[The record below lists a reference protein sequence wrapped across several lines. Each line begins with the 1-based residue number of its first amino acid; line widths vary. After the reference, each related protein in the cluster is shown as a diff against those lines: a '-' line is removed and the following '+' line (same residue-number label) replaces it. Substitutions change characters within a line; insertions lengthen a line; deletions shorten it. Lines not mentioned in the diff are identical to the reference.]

1 MSPVDVVVIVLAV
14 AFAVG
19 GYRQGLI
26 SSVLSFVGFVGGAA
40 IGTQVAT
47 PIATDVSHGRAQT
60 VVAVA
65 VVLGLALVGQ
75 LIMVPI
81 GAALR
86 DRLVWRPARALD
98 SVLGAV
104 TSALTLLIVA
114 WMIATPLASSPYPD
128 VSAAVRRSDVVKS
141 VNDVMP
147 APLRKVYDSLRN
159 VIDRSQFP
167 AVFGPLDPT
176 HVVAVKPP
184 DPRLLQSNAVQ
195 RVRPSVVKVNGLAP
209 SCSRRIEG
217 SGFVYAPGR
226 VMTNAHVVAGTD
238 SVSVQ
243 VDGTQRTASVLVYD
257 PNRDVAILGVPGM
270 QAGPLQFAN
279 SPARRGDGA
288 IIAGYPGDGPFFVGA
303 ARIRQRE
310 DIRGPNIYQNQKVTR
325 DVYTLRGDVRSGN
338 SGGPLLSPDGTVYGV
353 IFAAAVDRSDTGFAL
368 TAAEIAQD
376 ARLGRQ
382 STGSVST
389 GACD

>member
-1 MSPVDVVVIVLAV
+1 MSPVDLVVLLLAV

-40 IGTQVAT
+40 IGTQLAT
-47 PIATDVSHGRAQT
+47 PIATNVAHGRAQT

-65 VVLGLALVGQ
+65 VVLGCALIGQ
-75 LIMVPI
+75 LITVPL

-86 DRLVWRPARALD
+86 DRLVWRPARAVD
-98 SVLGAV
+98 SVLGAI

-128 VSAAVRRSDVVKS
+128 VSAAVRRSDVIKGV
-141 VNDVMP
+141 DDAMP
-147 APLRKVYDSLRN
+147 SPLRSVYNSLRD
-159 VIDRSQFP
+159 VIDRSEFP

-176 HVVAVKPP
+176 KVAPVKAP
-184 DPRLLQSNAVQ
+184 DPRLLQSPVVQ
-195 RVRPSVVKVNGLAP
+195 QVRASIVKVNGLAP

-238 SVSVQ
+238 SVNVE
-243 VDGTQRTASVLVYD
+243 VDGTERTATVVVYD
-257 PNRDVAILGVPGM
+257 ADRDVAVLSVPGM
-270 QAGPLQFAN
+270 QAPPLAFAG
-279 SPARRGDGA
+279 SPADRGDDA

-310 DIRGPNIYQNQKVTR
+310 DIRGPNIYQSHQVTR
-325 DVYTLRGDVRSGN
+325 DVYTVRGDVRSGN
-338 SGGPLLSPDGTVYGV
+338 SGGPLLTPNGHVYGV
-353 IFAAAVDRSDTGFAL
+353 IFAAAVDQSDTGFAL
-368 TAAEIAQD
+368 TAAEVSDD
-376 ARLGRQ
+376 AH
-382 STGSVST
+382 TGTQAGSAVST

>member
-1 MSPVDVVVIVLAV
+1 MSAVDLVVLLLAV
-14 AFAVG
+14 AFALG

-26 SSVLSFVGFVGGAA
+26 SSALSFVGFVGGAA
-40 IGTQVAT
+40 IGTQLAT
-47 PIATDVSHGRAQT
+47 PIATNVAHGRTQT

-65 VVLGLALVGQ
+65 VVLGCALGGQ
-75 LIMVPI
+75 LITVPL

-86 DRLVWRPARALD
+86 DRLVWSPARAVD

-128 VSAAVRRSDVVKS
+128 VSAAVRRSDVIKGV
-141 VNDVMP
+141 DDAMP
-147 APLRKVYDSLRN
+147 SPLRNVYNSLRD
-159 VIDRSQFP
+159 VIDRSEFP

-176 HVVAVKPP
+176 KVAPVQAP
-184 DPRLLQSNAVQ
+184 DPRLLQSPVVQ
-195 RVRPSVVKVNGLAP
+195 QVHPSIVKVNGLAP

-238 SVSVQ
+238 SVSVE
-243 VDGTQRTASVLVYD
+243 VDGTERAATVVVYD
-257 PNRDVAILGVPGM
+257 ENRDVAVLAVAGM
-270 QAGPLQFAN
+270 QAPPLSFAR
-279 SPARRGDGA
+279 AVADRGDDA

-310 DIRGPNIYQNQKVTR
+310 NIRGPNIYQSHQVTR
-325 DVYTLRGDVRSGN
+325 DVYTVRGDVRSGN
-338 SGGPLLSPDGTVYGV
+338 SGGPLLSPNGRVYGV
-353 IFAAAVDRSDTGFAL
+353 IFAAAVDQSDTGFAL
-368 TAAEIAQD
+368 TAAEVSGDAQ
-376 ARLGRQ
+376 AGTQ
-382 STGSVST
+382 AGSAVST
-389 GACD
+389 GVCD